1 MKDGEKKAPAR
12 KKTKGQDRIIKLIKS
27 LSTVLVILI
36 LLFIVADKFGNITFS
51 SVGDYISS
59 VVSGTKRGD
68 GYPYSFDSLQVKDV
82 KAIGSDLI
90 LINDSSTVVLDST
103 ARKVS
108 EIQHTYSTPVCY
120 ENSGRV
126 LLADV
131 GGNTFKIMS
140 KTKTLYEG
148 TTEKK
153 IMSAA
158 IGKNG
163 TSAVATRGTNSQSDL
178 TVYNKNQKV
187 IFSWKCAKEN
197 IVAIDISDNGKLAAV
212 SVVGAENG
220 ELYSRV
226 LIFDFSYEEAVSEF
240 DFGSDIVSGV
250 NFLSGDTLLIT
261 GENVLSVIK
270 NKTDK
275 QDEDLSLNSLSRI
288 SVSDNNVVVSVLSKY
303 GSSSA
308 KILNVYNRTGDK
320 LFTADITSAVKSVS
334 SDNQHVS
341 VLTDSELI
349 CYDMKGA
356 EVSRHSVD
364 SDGIRC
370 FTDGANTYV
379 YSTSK
384 ISSYKTNGNS
394 KDETTAV
401 TNDN

>member
-1 MKDGEKKAPAR
+1 MKDGERKASAR
-12 KKTKGQDRIIKLIKS
+12 KKSKGQEHIVKLIKS
-27 LSTVLVILI
+27 VSTVLVILI
-36 LLFIVADKFGNITFS
+36 LLFIMADKFGNITFS

-59 VVSGTKRGD
+59 AVSGTKRGD
-68 GYPYSFDSLQVKDV
+68 GYPYLFDSLQVKDV

-108 EIQHTYSTPVCY
+108 EIQHTYSSPLCY
-120 ENSGRV
+120 GNSGRV
-126 LLADV
+126 LLADI

-148 TTEKK
+148 TTDKK
-153 IMSAA
+153 IISAA

-163 TSAVATRGTNSQSDL
+163 TAAIATRGTNSQSDL
-178 TVYNKNQKV
+178 TVYNKNQRV

-240 DFGSDIVSGV
+240 DFGSDIISGV
-250 NFLSGDTLLIT
+250 NFLKGDTLLIT
-261 GENVLSVIK
+261 GENVFSIVK

-288 SVSDNNVVVSVLSKY
+288 SVSDNNVVAAVLSKY

-308 KILNVYNRTGDK
+308 KILNVYNRNGEK
-320 LFTADITSAVKSVS
+320 LFTVDITSAVKLVS
-334 SDNQHVS
+334 CDNQRVS

-349 CYDMKGA
+349 CFDMNGN
-356 EVSRHSVD
+356 EVSRHSVE

-370 FTDGANTYV
+370 FSDGTYTYV

-384 ISSYKTNGNS
+384 ISAYSTNSNS
-394 KDETTAV
+394 EDDTATV
-401 TNDN
+401 TNDS

>member
-1 MKDGEKKAPAR
+1 MKDGERKASAR
-12 KKTKGQDRIIKLIKS
+12 KKGKGQEHIVKLIKS
-27 LSTVLVILI
+27 VSTVLVILI
-36 LLFIVADKFGNITFS
+36 LLFIMADKFGNITFS

-59 VVSGTKRGD
+59 AVSGTKRGD
-68 GYPYSFDSLQVKDV
+68 GYPYLFDSLQVKDV

-108 EIQHTYSTPVCY
+108 EIQHTYSSPLCY
-120 ENSGRV
+120 GNSGRV
-126 LLADV
+126 LLADI

-148 TTEKK
+148 TTDKK
-153 IMSAA
+153 IISAA

-163 TSAVATRGTNSQSDL
+163 TAAIATRGTNSQSDL
-178 TVYNKNQKV
+178 TVYNKNQRV

-240 DFGSDIVSGV
+240 DFGSDIISGV
-250 NFLSGDTLLIT
+250 NFLKGDTLLIT
-261 GENVLSVIK
+261 GENVFSIVK

-288 SVSDNNVVVSVLSKY
+288 SVSDNNVVAAVLSKY

-308 KILNVYNRTGDK
+308 KILNVYNRNGEK
-320 LFTADITSAVKSVS
+320 LFTVDITSAVKSVS
-334 SDNQHVS
+334 CDNQRVS
-341 VLTDSELI
+341 VLTDSE
-349 CYDMKGA
+349 
-356 EVSRHSVD
+356 
-364 SDGIRC
+364 
-370 FTDGANTYV
+370 
-379 YSTSK
+379 
-384 ISSYKTNGNS
+384 
-394 KDETTAV
+394 
-401 TNDN
+401 